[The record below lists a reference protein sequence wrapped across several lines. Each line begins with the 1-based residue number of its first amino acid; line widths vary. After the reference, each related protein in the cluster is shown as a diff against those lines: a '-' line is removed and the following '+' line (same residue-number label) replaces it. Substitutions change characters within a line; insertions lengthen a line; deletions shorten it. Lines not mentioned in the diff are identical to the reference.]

1 MVTSASSSRFDAAVT
16 SSTARANAASFA
28 FDGFVEPLILR
39 TYWSAAASTSSGVAA
54 GSKLCSTLM
63 FRHMAFPPN

>member
-1 MVTSASSSRFDAAVT
+1 MTSASSSRLDAAVT

-54 GSKLCSTLM
+54 GSKLCST
-63 FRHMAFPPN
+63 